1 MEDIGNIE
9 SIIQYEEPIPT
20 KDIMKVCILNHS
32 NTIQKMVVF
41 QGSTRPI
48 GRDDDIFSEY
58 EQLQNNLTDFT
69 IQSSSMQLHPDDS
82 VHIIKKKILHEI
94 DMPLLSYSELY
105 LFSKKNITIH
115 LHQLYLEITKN
126 ETIPL
131 TKPIIGQLLVN
142 LEIFDKDT
150 LTYFSNM
157 EQPTYTFVEFMKGF
171 AKHIYDID
179 ISIPIGR
186 RFMKSRE
193 LLLGYK
199 MI

>member
-41 QGSTRPI
+41 QGSMKPI
-48 GRDDDIFSEY
+48 SKDNDIFSEY
-58 EQLQNNLTDFT
+58 EQLQNNTTDFI

-82 VHIIKKKILHEI
+82 VHIIKKKILHEL

-105 LFSKKNITIH
+105 LFSKKTISIH

-126 ETIPL
+126 
-131 TKPIIGQLLVN
+131 
-142 LEIFDKDT
+142 
-150 LTYFSNM
+150 
-157 EQPTYTFVEFMKGF
+157 
-171 AKHIYDID
+171 
-179 ISIPIGR
+179 
-186 RFMKSRE
+186 
-193 LLLGYK
+193 
-199 MI
+199 